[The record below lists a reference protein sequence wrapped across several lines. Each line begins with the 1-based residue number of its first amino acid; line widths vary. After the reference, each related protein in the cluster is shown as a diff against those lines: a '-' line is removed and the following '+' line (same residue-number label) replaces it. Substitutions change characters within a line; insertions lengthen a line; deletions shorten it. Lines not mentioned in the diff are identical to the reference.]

1 MQNFGQYFAF
11 SYAYVLFLAFIVSVL
26 AGLSIK
32 WRTQSGG
39 GSTLASL
46 VVTVSVWTFMGV
58 VHTVYLVGGGRN
70 SAIPISNDNVTLLTH
85 TIASLTILVCVF
97 LPRIVMKVRSLQ
109 VKTKPLYIDGCRGVD
124 S

>member
-1 MQNFGQYFAF
+1 MLNFGQYFAF
-11 SYAYVLFLAFIVSVL
+11 SYAYVLFLGFIVSVL

-46 VVTVSVWTFMGV
+46 VVTVSAWTFMGV

-109 VKTKPLYIDGCRGVD
+109 VKAKPFYT
-124 S
+124 